1 MVKNIVMNVQWVKC
15 THPCRKIYL
24 PERGI
29 FYRAVK
35 VMEFLAPTYSLLLK
49 DKHIKFYKVRNSVTW
64 SVQDAHVQCSNVQ
77 CSKMINFVFMAKS
90 IILAQFCCQPR
101 SQGREP
107 GNKVVLLPEAD
118 RQRINVVL
126 FLADCALSL
135 SVLRRGSRWVHPLT
149 KTMP

>member
-15 THPCRKIYL
+15 THACREIIFTWKRYFL
-24 PERGI
+24 SGCKSNGI
-29 FYRAVK
+29 PRSNLFSSVK
-35 VMEFLAPTYSLLLK
+35 RYAHQILQ
-49 DKHIKFYKVRNSVTW
+49 VRNSVIW

-135 SVLRRGSRWVHPLT
+135 SVLRRGSRWVHPIT